1 MYLKEIKISGFK
13 SFADKTN
20 ITLDDNI
27 TCIVGPNG
35 SGKSNIIDAVKWVL
49 GEQSIKSLRGSNNM
63 SDVIF
68 AGSKSRSPLNLASV
82 SLVFDNSDSYLKV
95 PYTEISVT
103 RKVFRSGENEY
114 YLNNEKCR
122 LKDIYDL
129 FLDSGMGKY
138 AFNIISQGEVSKII
152 SDSPYERRT
161 IFEEAAGVLKY
172 KRRKEEA
179 LKKLEKTNE
188 NLTRVKDIIKE
199 LEEQIE
205 PLKIQSE
212 QASKY
217 LKIKE
222 NLEQMEI
229 ALIAN
234 DLEKLNV
241 LYHEQTKQIEDLT
254 NEIIEKTTNITND
267 DIELEKKKQELEK
280 ITTNLTSL
288 QQNLL
293 ILTKEEEKLNGEKN
307 IIKERSKYDA
317 EDVKVHENLTNLKE
331 QKLSLNNKLLSIKTD
346 LTILDN
352 KIKEVLKDNSNK
364 NNEYVSL
371 NNTKEDIKNKIS
383 ALENSKLQKEYKIKY
398 LNDYIENS
406 SFPVS
411 IKRLL
416 GNPKLIGIHNT
427 ISKLINI
434 DEKYL
439 LALDV
444 SLGGAKD
451 YLVVDNPNV
460 AKTCINYLKENN
472 LGRVTFFPLDVIK
485 PRYIEDNILN
495 VVNDMDGFIDIL
507 ANLVSYDSNY
517 KNIIFNQL
525 GNVLVVDNIDN
536 ANKISKKINNKYK
549 IVTLDGEIINVG
561 GSITG
566 GTVKKKSI
574 ISEKYEL
581 ENLLTK
587 KDMEEKEILSLKQKQ
602 EEIDKNI
609 KQFENI
615 LYEIGKNKILLTEEY
630 NAKNENYKL
639 LKNQLDRITLELNNL
654 EDLEDNSINEEE
666 EKILKKYYEVLKEKE
681 LVNKKIILLNEE
693 KEKVSSLIE
702 EYQAKYRLNN
712 SNVRN
717 LEEKKKTLE
726 IESSKMSV
734 KMDNLLNILSET
746 YQMTF
751 EKAKA
756 NYVLEEDIDVARKN
770 VNSYKKE
777 LKEIGIVNLGAIEE
791 YERVSKRY
799 EFLTKQDNDLEEAIT
814 TLLKIINELDLVM
827 EKEFIK
833 TFKEIE
839 IEFNNVF
846 KELFKGGSAKLKL
859 TDESNILETGV
870 NIVVSP
876 PGKKITSISLL
887 SGGEKTLTAISLLF
901 AVLNVKKIPFCLFDE
916 VEAALDEANV
926 DRVGTYFNK
935 YIGKT
940 QLIIITH
947 KKKTMEYANTLYGIT
962 MQESGVSKLV
972 SVKLVD

>member
-1 MYLKEIKISGFK
+1 MMKIQMKGISLMIILLMLALTVQAAVLRGTITDKATKEPLIGAAVQLSGTNIGTITDVDGNFELAGLRNGTYKLIISYVSYCTQIVEVTINGMFEIKVELEQDNQQLGEVVVVADAKKNTENAIITQQRTSLVMQTGVSAQQITKTQDKDASEVIRRVSGISIIEEKFVMVRGLSQRYNNVWINNSAVPSSEADARAFSFDIIPSSQLDNMLVVKSPAPEYPADFSGGFILVNTK
-13 SFADKTN
+13 DVPSSNLFT
-20 ITLDDNI
+20 IS
-27 TCIVGPNG
+27 VGTSLNDQTHFKKFLYNKG
-35 SGKSNIIDAVKWVL
+35 SGTDFL
-49 GEQSIKSLRGSNNM
+49 G
-63 SDVIF
+63 
-68 AGSKSRSPLNLASV
+68 
-82 SLVFDNSDSYLKV
+82 FDNG
-95 PYTEISVT
+95 
-103 RKVFRSGENEY
+103 FRSLKGGINAVLNPINNGY
-114 YLNNEKCR
+114 DLLNNG
-122 LKDIYDL
+122 LNNDW
-129 FLDSGMGKY
+129 
-138 AFNIISQGEVSKII
+138 
-152 SDSPYERRT
+152 T
-161 IFEEAAGVLKY
+161 
-172 KRRKEEA
+172 
-179 LKKLEKTNE
+179 
-188 NLTRVKDIIKE
+188 VKDRR
-199 LEEQIE
+199 
-205 PLKIQSE
+205 PLADLSMNMNFSRRWVDSSGRTLAMLGTVNYSNSYKT
-212 QASKY
+212 Y
-217 LKIKE
+217 LDMDN
-222 NLEQMEI
+222 NLFG
-229 ALIAN
+229 AY
-234 DLEKLNV
+234 D
-241 LYHEQTKQIEDLT
+241 
-254 NEIIEKTTNITND
+254 TTHD
-267 DIELEKKKQELEK
+267 C
-280 ITTNLTSL
+280 S
-288 QQNLL
+288 
-293 ILTKEEEKLNGEKN
+293 
-307 IIKERSKYDA
+307 
-317 EDVKVHENLTNLKE
+317 
-331 QKLSLNNKLLSIKTD
+331 
-346 LTILDN
+346 
-352 KIKEVLKDNSNK
+352 
-364 NNEYVSL
+364 
-371 NNTKEDIKNKIS
+371 
-383 ALENSKLQKEYKIKY
+383 
-398 LNDYIENS
+398 
-406 SFPVS
+406 
-411 IKRLL
+411 
-416 GNPKLIGIHNT
+416 
-427 ISKLINI
+427 
-434 DEKYL
+434 
-439 LALDV
+439 
-444 SLGGAKD
+444 
-451 YLVVDNPNV
+451 
-460 AKTCINYLKENN
+460 NYLRKSIDDQYNHN
-472 LGRVTFFPLDVIK
+472 VRIGTMLNFTYVPASGNS
-485 PRYIEDNILN
+485 RYE
-495 VVNDMDGFIDIL
+495 F
-507 ANLVSYDSNY
+507 
-517 KNIIFNQL
+517 KNIFNQL

-609 KQFENI
+609 KQLENI

-814 TLLKIINELDLVM
+814 TLLKIINELDSVM

-870 NIVVSP
+870 NIEVSP

>member
-222 NLEQMEI
+222 NLEQIEI

-267 DIELEKKKQELEK
+267 DIELEKKKQEFEK

-317 EDVKVHENLTNLKE
+317 EDVKVHENITNLKE

-416 GNPKLIGIHNT
+416 SNPKLIGIHNT

-814 TLLKIINELDLVM
+814 TLLKIINELDSVM

-870 NIVVSP
+870 NIEVSP